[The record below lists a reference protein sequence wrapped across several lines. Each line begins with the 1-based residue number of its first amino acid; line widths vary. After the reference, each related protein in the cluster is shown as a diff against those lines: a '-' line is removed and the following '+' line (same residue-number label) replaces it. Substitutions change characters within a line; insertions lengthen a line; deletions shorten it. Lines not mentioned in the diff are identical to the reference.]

1 MAAYYKLND
10 IDMIA
15 KQDGGR
21 SFLFDSGTGDWVE
34 DSGNLLA
41 DRLIGLD
48 GESIGAC
55 VEISQEDAQQAI
67 GRVEDGVD
75 A

>member
-21 SFLFDSGTGDWVE
+21 SYLFDRETGGWAE
-34 DSGNLLA
+34 DDGNLLA
-41 DRLIGLD
+41 DRLIGFD

-67 GRVEDGVD
+67 GRVEDGLD